1 MNKKMQTMTQENT
14 DKNLYAPFLF
24 MSLWTDMNGWQEVQA
39 TKKWRKRQFGKSV
52 TSLRGLIQK
61 INKTL

>member
-24 MSLWTDMNGWQEVQA
+24 MSLWTDMNRWQEVQA
-39 TKKWRKRQFGKSV
+39 RRSDANV
-52 TSLRGLIQK
+52 SLVSLWQVCAG
-61 INKTL
+61 